1 MADAPLI
8 TGNRAPWALM
18 RSVTF
23 HPAVFDGMIKKVDP
37 LARDGD
43 EVMLYS
49 KEGQYLGT
57 GLWNQKAT
65 IAVRVYSTDPDEVLD
80 DNFFIQRLHRAMD
93 LRCKDLNLDAST
105 DAFRVIHG
113 EGDGLSGCT
122 IDKFRDCVVGEVFS
136 KALWRRI
143 PNWIPVLHQRL
154 GTRFHHFSMPSDIAA
169 KEKLKKVQPVVSDP
183 FPDKIKIT
191 ENGIRYWVDFS
202 TGHKTGFFCDQRE
215 NRKKLI
221 PFCQGKRVL
230 DLCCYSGGF
239 ALSAKL
245 GGQAA
250 EVTGVDLDEAAI
262 AVAKRN
268 ANLNQARIKWVH
280 ADAFSYARQMVE
292 NNNQWDVV
300 ICDPPKFWL
309 SRDGEREAIGKYNDL
324 NKLAAQLVAPGG
336 LLVTCSCSGLLS
348 MDLFQMTVIKAV
360 HRLGRRL
367 QILDYTGAGADHP
380 VWSSALDTRYLK
392 VLWTRVF

>member
-1 MADAPLI
+1 MTDSVQI
-8 TGNRAPWALM
+8 TDNRAPWALM

-23 HPAVFDGMIKKVDP
+23 HPAVFDGMIRKVDP
-37 LARDGD
+37 AARDGG
-43 EVMLYS
+43 EIMLYS

-57 GLWNQKAT
+57 GLWNEKAR
-65 IAVRVYSTDPDEVLD
+65 IAVRVYSTDPTEVLD
-80 DNFFIQRLHRAMD
+80 DDFFLARLHRAVD
-93 LRCKDLNLDAST
+93 LRCKELQLPGQT

-113 EGDGLSGCT
+113 EGDGLSGIT
-122 IDKFRDCVVGEVFS
+122 VDKYGDCLVGEVFS
-136 KALWRRI
+136 KALWRKI
-143 PNWIPVLHQRL
+143 PAWLDCLHQRL
-154 GTRFHHFSMPSDIAA
+154 GTRYHHISMPDEVAA
-169 KEKLKKVQPVVSDP
+169 KEKMRKVQPVLSNP

-191 ENGIRYWVDFS
+191 ENGLRYWVDFS
-202 TGHKTGFFCDQRE
+202 TGHKTGFFCDQRD
-215 NRKKLI
+215 NRRKLAA
-221 PFCQGKRVL
+221 FCQNKRVL

-245 GGQAA
+245 TGQAA
-250 EVTGVDLDEAAI
+250 EVTGVDLDENAI
-262 AVAKRN
+262 AMAKRN

-292 NNNQWDVV
+292 NGSQWDVV

-309 SRDGEREAIGKYNDL
+309 AREDEREAIGKYNDL
-324 NKLAAQLVAPGG
+324 NKLAAQLVTPGG
-336 LLVTCSCSGLLS
+336 LLITCSCSGLLN

-360 HRLGRRL
+360 HRLGRRM

-392 VLWTRVF
+392 VIWARVF

>member
-1 MADAPLI
+1 M
-8 TGNRAPWALM
+8 
-18 RSVTF
+18 
-23 HPAVFDGMIKKVDP
+23 
-37 LARDGD
+37 
-43 EVMLYS
+43 
-49 KEGQYLGT
+49 GT
-57 GLWNQKAT
+57 GLWNEKAR
-65 IAVRVYSTDPDEVLD
+65 IAVRVYTTDPEEALTED
-80 DNFFIQRLHRAMD
+80 FFLSRLHRAVD
-93 LRCKDLNLDAST
+93 LRCKDLQLQGLT

-113 EGDGLSGCT
+113 EGDGLSGFT
-122 IDKFRDCVVGEVFS
+122 LDKFGDCLVGEVFS
-136 KALWRRI
+136 KALWQRV
-143 PNWIPVLHQRL
+143 PLWLESLHQRL
-154 GTRFHHFSMPSDIAA
+154 GTRYHCISMPAEVA
-169 KEKLKKVQPVVSDP
+169 LKEKMRKVQPWVSDP

-191 ENGIRYWVDFS
+191 ENGLRYWVDFS
-202 TGHKTGFFCDQRE
+202 AGHKTGFFCDQRD
-215 NRKKLI
+215 NRRKLAQ
-221 PFCQGKRVL
+221 FCHNKRVL

-239 ALSAKL
+239 ALSAKVT
-245 GGQAA
+245 GQAA
-250 EVTGVDLDEAAI
+250 EVTGVDLDENAI
-262 AVAKRN
+262 ALAKRN

-292 NNNQWDVV
+292 NQSQWDVV

-309 SRDGEREAIGKYNDL
+309 VREDEREALGKYNDL

-336 LLVTCSCSGLLS
+336 LLVSCSCSGLLS